1 MGSNRS
7 GSEQSGN
14 EKNRNEKV
22 TLWTRQPVSS
32 LEQIKKDGVY
42 RTKKQYIEEYFE
54 DIAPYFLNLYSW
66 FTEQA

>member
-54 DIAPYFLNLYSW
+54 DIAP
-66 FTEQA
+66 